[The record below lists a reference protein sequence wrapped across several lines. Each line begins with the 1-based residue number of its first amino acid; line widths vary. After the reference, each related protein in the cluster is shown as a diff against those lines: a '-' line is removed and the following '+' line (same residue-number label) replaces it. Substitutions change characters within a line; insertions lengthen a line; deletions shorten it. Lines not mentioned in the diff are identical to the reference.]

1 MHTKSSTLT
10 IIIHLFAKGSR
21 IYRALPIYLSSKW
34 QKALHTDLVLQFDI
48 STAGV
53 DRAGPA
59 KLGSISCYK
68 ILTEYPF
75 SKVRPLLRT
84 LNDWQ
89 CNGVV
94 GFAKF

>member
-1 MHTKSSTLT
+1 MQSSEQPSYRVSAEEAFLD
-10 IIIHLFAKGSR
+10 
-21 IYRALPIYLSSKW
+21 RALPIYLSSKW

-59 KLGSISCYK
+59 KLGSISCHK